1 MNVLMISPGYPAEM
15 AFFTRGLAAAGASV
29 IGVGDQPVVSVPAIA
44 RDALA
49 HYIPVGSLAA
59 GDAVAAT
66 VRELAR
72 QVRIDRVECLW
83 EPYMMLAA
91 QLRQDLDLP
100 GLTVAQ
106 TVPFRDKER
115 MIFKRAEGAGRI
127 SHYQGPDHLL
137 AEYGAHVAAVELLPV
152 GAARRDWRAVSI
164 SGGMVIVRH
173 GELSKTIEMAERFA
187 SDLHLYAE

>member
-1 MNVLMISPGYPAEM
+1 MNVLMISPGYPPEI

-49 HYIPVGSLAA
+49 HYIPVSSVAA

-72 QVRIDRVECLW
+72 HVGIDRMECMW

-91 QLRQDLDLP
+91 
-100 GLTVAQ
+100 
-106 TVPFRDKER
+106 
-115 MIFKRAEGAGRI
+115 
-127 SHYQGPDHLL
+127 
-137 AEYGAHVAAVELLPV
+137 
-152 GAARRDWRAVSI
+152 
-164 SGGMVIVRH
+164 
-173 GELSKTIEMAERFA
+173 RFA
-187 SDLHLYAE
+187 PGA